1 MKKRTQEDVFAEIK
15 SIHGDTIDLSH
26 AEYTGIRD
34 RMLVTCTLCGRTW
47 EAIPQSLLQG
57 HGCQKCSSIQ
67 RGKQQRHKL
76 TKDELIQRVKTKIR
90 IHQNYDY

>member
-26 AEYTGIRD
+26 AEYTGIRN

-47 EAIPQSLLQG
+47 GS
-57 HGCQKCSSIQ
+57 
-67 RGKQQRHKL
+67 
-76 TKDELIQRVKTKIR
+76 
-90 IHQNYDY
+90 HQ